1 MDMITE
7 TYKLILDNFYDGIY
21 LTDRDRKI
29 LYWNKAA
36 ERITGYP
43 ADQVLLSSCMDN
55 ILMHVDDEGTLLCKN
70 LCPLAKTIE
79 DGNLRNAIVYLH
91 HADGHRV
98 PVSVHISPLINETGE
113 IIGAVES
120 FRDQT
125 SQLAAFASMAELQA
139 AALIDPL
146 TEVGNRRFTEAT
158 LQKMLARKRDEAVP
172 FGVIFSDLDE
182 FKIVNDTYGHLVGD
196 RVLKMVAK
204 TLVNN
209 LKSQDFVGRW
219 GGDEMIMI
227 LDNISS
233 DRLAHI
239 ANKLRALV
247 ASAYLVID
255 NQRLQITVS
264 MGASSAVNNDN
275 IQSLIERV
283 DRALYCSKTNGRNRV
298 HIFPADKGL

>member
-1 MDMITE
+1 MEKITD
-7 TYKLILDNFYDGIY
+7 TYKLILDNFYDGVY

-29 LYWNKAA
+29 LYWNKSA

-43 ADQVLLSSCMDN
+43 ADQVLFSSCMDN
-55 ILMHVDDEGTLLCKN
+55 ILMHVDDEGTFLCKTM
-70 LCPLAKTIE
+70 CPLAKTIE
-79 DGNLRNAIVYLH
+79 DGNLRSAIVYLH

-146 TEVGNRRFTEAT
+146 TEVGNRRFTETT
-158 LQKMLARKRDEAVP
+158 LQKMLDRQREEALP
-172 FGVIFSDLDE
+172 FGVIFCDLDE

-219 GGDEMIMI
+219 GGDEMII
-227 LDNISS
+227 LLDNISK
-233 DRLAHI
+233 DNLAHI

-247 ASAYLVID
+247 ASAYLVIN

-264 MGASSAVNNDN
+264 MGASSAHNLDN
-275 IQSLIERV
+275 IQSIIERV
-283 DRALYCSKTNGRNRV
+283 DRALYRSKTSGRNRV
-298 HIFPADKGL
+298 HILQAETPL